1 MERERERERSR
12 KGSDDRS
19 FARMKKECATSFWK
33 FASKILDGKATSHVD
48 PKFLTKDAEDFFTRT
63 YSSSPHIY
71 TQPDWLASSTEP
83 QQPFDCDPIRLDEV
97 ISVLKRARSSSSPCP
112 IDGIVFKI
120 LKSCPSLAS
129 ALLLLF
135 NVCWEKSVVPA
146 AWKQAVIKLL
156 PKKNASDDPSNP
168 ANFRPIALTPCVG
181 KIYTTII
188 KDRWLSY
195 MKSNNYFDT
204 RIQKAFMPSVPGC
217 VEHYVKLATAVSEAR
232 SLHKSLC
239 VCWLDLANAYGSVH
253 HNLISFSL
261 QHYHAP
267 PRLSNMV
274 NNFYCGLGASI
285 QLPEGHTSTIPLQIG
300 LYQGDP
306 LSVTIF
312 NTVMNTYLDG
322 LKSFQT
328 KGYKFSNSIHSL
340 YVLQYADDTCLTS
353 DGPASCRAMLEF
365 TEQWL
370 QWSGM
375 KAKPCK
381 CQCLAV
387 EASTGRTYDPNL
399 QIQGE
404 KIQFIG
410 KEPIRF
416 LGGTIQVPNNPS
428 LMRDNILAKL
438 TTLLDRVD
446 QTPITRKQ
454 KLKLYRLGICPR
466 FSWDLTIS
474 EFPISWVEKTL
485 DSLVTRYL
493 KKWSGLAK
501 PADPVR
507 LFLPIDDGGLN
518 LSLPSTLYQK
528 LQVGKASLLI
538 KSPDNVVS
546 HTVKERIDKESQQQR
561 AKFRPFTLAQ
571 QAYSANP
578 GASGRAVSNRAK
590 KMVGNEVKRKYLEH
604 SMSLN
609 TQGKL
614 FELVDNNASS
624 IWAKA
629 PKPYPLL
636 K

>member
-1 MERERERERSR
+1 
-12 KGSDDRS
+12 
-19 FARMKKECATSFWK
+19 
-33 FASKILDGKATSHVD
+33 
-48 PKFLTKDAEDFFTRT
+48 
-63 YSSSPHIY
+63 
-71 TQPDWLASSTEP
+71 
-83 QQPFDCDPIRLDEV
+83 
-97 ISVLKRARSSSSPCP
+97 
-112 IDGIVFKI
+112 
-120 LKSCPSLAS
+120 
-129 ALLLLF
+129 
-135 NVCWEKSVVPA
+135 
-146 AWKQAVIKLL
+146 
-156 PKKNASDDPSNP
+156 
-168 ANFRPIALTPCVG
+168 
-181 KIYTTII
+181 
-188 KDRWLSY
+188 
-195 MKSNNYFDT
+195 
-204 RIQKAFMPSVPGC
+204 
-217 VEHYVKLATAVSEAR
+217 
-232 SLHKSLC
+232 
-239 VCWLDLANAYGSVH
+239 
-253 HNLISFSL
+253 
-261 QHYHAP
+261 
-267 PRLSNMV
+267 MV

-300 LYQGDP
+300 LYHGDP

-328 KGYKFSNSIHSL
+328 KGYKFSNSNHSL

-428 LMRDNILAKL
+428 LMRENILAKL

-446 QTPITRKQ
+446 QIPITRKQ

-466 FSWDLTIS
+466 LSWELTIS

-507 LFLPIDDGGLN
+507 LFLPIEDGGLN

-538 KSPDNVVS
+538 TSPDNVVS

-590 KMVGNEVKRKYLEH
+590 KMVGNEVRRKYLEH

-614 FELVDNNASS
+614 FQLVDNNASS

-629 PKPYPLL
+629 IQTLPPTEMKFALNAANDTLPHNANLARWRGLSDACKLCGARQTLHHILNHCKKALDLRRFNTRHDQVLKVIADFVKKLVPDDMHVIADLEDQYHFPPCLAHTDLRPDLIIYSELTKSATLMELTVCFETNFEEAKSRKETKYADLVDEIKENGFTVDLVTIEVGARGFLKYESFRRLNEVLGADRKEFFTLL
-636 K
+636 LDVAKVTIKNSFRIWTQRNSLSEPDET